1 MQDQLPN
8 LDFTYNWN
16 SKLWNNNFTTIRLEN
31 PEKYYVGKQFV
42 CRLIHKQKDRPP
54 DICQKVEIVAI
65 KPLIVP
71 QINDWI
77 ARLDTGYPEAEA
89 QNLIRTLYKYRVP
102 DIENHPL
109 YFIMLSVIK

>member
-42 CRLIHKQKDRPP
+42 CRLVHKQKDRPS
-54 DICQKVEIVAI
+54 DILQKVQIVDI
-65 KPLIVP
+65 KRLI
-71 QINDWI
+71 ISDITDWI
-77 ARLDTGYPEAEA
+77 ARLDTGYPQAEA
-89 QNLIRTLYKYRVP
+89 QNLIRTMYKYRVEN
-102 DIENHPL
+102 IETHPL
-109 YFIMLSVIK
+109 YFILLQVIK